1 MYRLLTGALAL
12 LVAAP
17 ALFGLDTPAEEFKAI
32 EKEYQEARTA
42 YIQALRAAKTPEE
55 QKKVFEEKSVK
66 PDKYAERCLQLVEKN
81 PKDPVAIDALL
92 WVINNANAVLL
103 PLNGKRET
111 PPPDKTPRQRA
122 LEILTRDY
130 ITSDKLV
137 PLAERLGSGS
147 DADGLKIL
155 QQLMEKNPHHDV
167 QGVTLMSLGL
177 RLKNEAMRARRMK
190 QDEKQCAQMEKDA
203 EQFFERVAKDFADVK
218 HSRRGTLGKLVE
230 PELFE
235 LRHLSIGKSAP
246 DIEADDLD
254 GKAFKLSDYRGKVVM
269 LDFWGHW

>member
-1 MYRLLTGALAL
+1 MYRLSTGALAL

-32 EKEYQEARTA
+32 EKEYQEARNA

-81 PKDPVAIDALL
+81 PKDPVAIEALL
-92 WVINNANAVLL
+92 WVINNANALIL
-103 PLNGKRET
+103 PLNGKPDT
-111 PPPDKTPRQRA
+111 PPPEKTPRQRA

-130 ITSDKLV
+130 ITSDQLA
-137 PLAERLGSGS
+137 PLAERLGAGS

-155 QQLMEKNPHHDV
+155 KQLLEKNPNHDV
-167 QGVTLMSLGL
+167 QGAALMSLGL

-190 QDEKQCAQMEKDA
+190 EVDEKKCVQLEKDA
-203 EQFFERVAKDFADVK
+203 EQFFE
-218 HSRRGTLGKLVE
+218 
-230 PELFE
+230 
-235 LRHLSIGKSAP
+235 
-246 DIEADDLD
+246 
-254 GKAFKLSDYRGKVVM
+254 
-269 LDFWGHW
+269 